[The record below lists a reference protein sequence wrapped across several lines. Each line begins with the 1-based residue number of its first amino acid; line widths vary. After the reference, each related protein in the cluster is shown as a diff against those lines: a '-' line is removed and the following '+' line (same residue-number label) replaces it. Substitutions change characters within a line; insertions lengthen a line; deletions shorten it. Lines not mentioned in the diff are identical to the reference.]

1 MIQDSSKILEKVIYL
16 LQCSISPVLDDFKFQ
31 FDSNVVELIAPGTNN
46 AMTILKNEPIDM
58 FVFLNEKF
66 AAAQATKIEMSY
78 FDSVENKTK
87 QQTITISL
95 KDAHE
100 CGDMI

>member
-1 MIQDSSKILEKVIYL
+1 MIQESSKILEKVIYL
-16 LQCSISPVLDDFKFQ
+16 LQSSISPVLDDFKFQ
-31 FDSNVVELIAPGTNN
+31 FDYELVDFMAPGPNT
-46 AMTILKNEPIDM
+46 AVTILKNEPIDM